1 MAQKIKNYL
10 RGDAVLSVS
19 LVLALLSCLIEPPS
33 LQYLRYIDFNTLI
46 MLFCLMLIIEGL
58 REQNF
63 LQFIGSRILIKVK
76 TRRGIVFTLV
86 FLCFISSMFITNDV
100 SLITFVPFGIM
111 ILEMINLTDKMCG
124 TITLMTIAANLGS
137 MFTPIGNPQNLYLFS
152 LSGMGVPDF
161 LELMWLYT
169 GLAAF
174 MLTVIVVVFYPEE
187 HLQLDMRTE
196 QLNDKR
202 AVAFYLVLFTL
213 CVLTVAHFVPHLV
226 LLAIVAAALLY
237 KNKNLFLQIDYSLL
251 LTFLQIDYSL
261 LLTFLF
267 FFIFVGNMNHIES
280 LHSFINQILAGN
292 EVLISIAVS
301 QVISNV
307 PAAMLLSGY
316 SSNYAALI
324 VGTNLGGLGTLIA
337 SMASLIS
344 YKQVAAKYPHLRR
357 QYLAIF
363 TVDNLIFLSA
373 LYALHAFY

>member
-1 MAQKIKNYL
+1 MAEKIKNYL

-196 QLNDKR
+196 QLNDKS

-226 LLAIVAAALLY
+226 LLTVVTAALLY
-237 KNKNLFLQIDYSLL
+237 KNKKLFA
-251 LTFLQIDYSL
+251 QIDYSL

-267 FFIFVGNMNHIES
+267 FFIFVGNMNHIGS
-280 LHSFINQILAGN
+280 LHDFIGSILTGN
-292 EVLISIAVS
+292 EVLISVLVS

-316 SSNYAALI
+316 SDNYAALI
-324 VGTNLGGLGTLIA
+324 IGTNMGGLGTLIA

-344 YKQVAAKYPHLRR
+344 YKQVAEKYPHLRR

-363 TVDNLIFLSA
+363 TVDNLIFLAA
-373 LYALHAFY
+373 LYALYLFYYGGTV